1 MYHYQSLSY
10 QSLMVMRCLTEWSYL
25 GILFLQ
31 KNDRTTEAHSSQT
44 MEKSEKIALLKT
56 HVLIP
61 KFWEVSNLLI
71 GNHAKDF

>member
-1 MYHYQSLSY
+1 
-10 QSLMVMRCLTEWSYL
+10 MVMRCLTEWSYF
-25 GILFLQ
+25 GILFLR

-61 KFWEVSNLLI
+61 KFWEVRNLLI
-71 GNHAKDF
+71 GNHAKGF